1 MKTSI
6 VHSPAAIAGGV
17 LAAGGALA
25 LLVRD
30 GFVTGFTLDHALM
43 PVLVAL
49 TILTGH
55 LMGSALRDWKPI
67 SFLAFAGLACLGSGL
82 TVYETMGRRAEV
94 RDVKVASAK
103 QSVEEIARAAGDRDL
118 MREIVKEAANKF
130 AKECGTGVGTKCEG
144 KAFTLRMR
152 QASLEKLEERVDKLG
167 TPPPVDPKAERAA
180 ALLALFGFAPK
191 AVKANVAVFEPM
203 VLPFFLELGSIFL
216 FGYGV
221 KRHRPA
227 TVKVVTSTPPDEGKK
242 VPRLPAPSVSH
253 EEQALRIALGKASGP
268 VTNDELAL
276 LMGVTKGE
284 ASKRVRD
291 HAHVVKRRRVGR
303 QVAISLH

>member
-1 MKTSI
+1 MKTTMI
-6 VHSPAAIAGGV
+6 HSPAAIAGGV

-55 LMGSALRDWKPI
+55 LMGAALRDWKPI
-67 SFLAFAGLACLGSGL
+67 SFLAFAGLACLGSSL

-103 QSVEEIARAAGDRDL
+103 QSVEEVARISRDL
-118 MREIVKEAANKF
+118 VLTRELVTESQKAVGL
-130 AKECGTGVGTKCEG
+130 ECASGRGKKCEG
-144 KAFTLRMR
+144 LTFVLNQR
-152 QASLEKLEERVDKLG
+152 QASLEKLEGQMEHLG
-167 TPPPVDPKAERAA
+167 APPPVDPKAERAA
-180 ALLALFGFAPK
+180 AFLALFGFAPK
-191 AVKANVAVFEPM
+191 PVKANVAVFEPM

-227 TVKVVTSTPPDEGKK
+227 TVKVATSTPPDEGKK
-242 VPRLPAPSVSH
+242 VPRLPAPSISH
-253 EEQALRIALGKASGP
+253 EEQALRIALAKASGP

-291 HAHVVKRRRVGR
+291 HAHVVKRQRVGR